1 MRARV
6 LLLGLL
12 SLASASCVTPPGP
25 AQRATD
31 AARELNFATRF
42 GRMDIALQLTANGA
56 KKSFLERRTEWGRGV
71 RVLDLE
77 LAGLSLKSPHDALI
91 QVDVAWT
98 RNEESLL
105 RTTRIAQTWRDEDD
119 GGWQLVREQRIAG
132 DLGLFGEH
140 VDVVYSAPRDVQ
152 FPTKTIR

>member
-1 MRARV
+1 MRARL

-12 SLASASCVTPPGP
+12 ALISSSCVTPPGP

-56 KKSFLERRTEWGRGV
+56 RKSFLERRTQWGKGV

-77 LAGLSLKSPHDALI
+77 LAGLSLKTPHDALV

-105 RTTRIAQTWRDEDD
+105 RTTRIAQTWRDEDE
-119 GGWQLVREQRIAG
+119 GGWQLVREQRVAG

-140 VDVVYSAPRDVQ
+140 VEVVYSAPHDVQ
-152 FPTKTIR
+152 FPTKIIR